1 MLSQDLEQ
9 ESKYFSNLGMV
20 PAETELDQ
28 GERQQVKIV
37 SQGIIAKIAS
47 EKIIDLV
54 RFSVQNANLR
64 EL

>member
-1 MLSQDLEQ
+1 MLSPDLEQ
-9 ESKYFSNLGMV
+9 ESKYFSNWKMV

-37 SQGIIAKIAS
+37 SSGITARIAS

-54 RFSVQNANLR
+54 RFNVQNVNLR